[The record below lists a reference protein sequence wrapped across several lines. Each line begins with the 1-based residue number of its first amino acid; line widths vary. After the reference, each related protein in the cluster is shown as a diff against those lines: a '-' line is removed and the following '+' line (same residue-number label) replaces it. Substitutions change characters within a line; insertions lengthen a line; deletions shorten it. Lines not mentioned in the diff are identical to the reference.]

1 MISRRDMMI
10 SSAAAVA
17 GGTILL
23 HSSEQIRAAQQN
35 GSHEHAAHPQSKEL
49 PYTPVITPNGSTLP
63 WKLVDGVKVF
73 HLVAEPVQREFAP
86 GLVVNCWG
94 YNGQTPGPTIEVIE
108 GDRVRIYV
116 TNRLP
121 EPTSVHWHGVL
132 LPSGMDGVAG
142 LNQKP
147 IPPGETFRY
156 EFTLRQWGTQM
167 YHPHFDEMT
176 QMALGMM
183 GLFVI
188 HPRERE
194 DPPVDRDFGIF
205 LMEWLVKAGTAR
217 PVPVEMT
224 DFNLSTFNSCA
235 FPATEPL
242 VVKQGER
249 VRVRLANLSM
259 NTHPIHLHGY
269 SFRVTGTDGGQTPS
283 SAQLPETT
291 VNVPVGA
298 TRDIQFIADEPGD
311 WAFHCHKTHH
321 IMNQMGHEFPNLVG
335 VDLEGVDQRVRRL
348 LPEYMTMGNTGMSGM
363 HHDMRQPRNTIA
375 MLGGEGPFDKIDM
388 GGMMTVLKVRPDIT
402 SYQDPGWYE
411 HPKGTV
417 AEAVDWRQVE
427 KEAPVY
433 RSSVQEG
440 AKLEGG
446 EHRHR

>member
-1 MISRRDMMI
+1 MITKREMLAC
-10 SSAAAVA
+10 AAAVA
-17 GGTILL
+17 AGLVFL
-23 HSSEQIRAAQQN
+23 RSSAPVYALQPGDSQHGA
-35 GSHEHAAHPQSKEL
+35 SHATQSEL

-73 HLVAEPVQREFAP
+73 HLVAEPVKREFAP

-116 TNRLP
+116 TNRLA
-121 EPTSVHWHGVL
+121 EPTSVHWHGIL
-132 LPSGMDGVAG
+132 LPNGMDGVAG
-142 LNQKP
+142 LNQRP
-147 IPPGETFRY
+147 IAPGDTFKY

-205 LMEWLVKAGTAR
+205 LMEWLVNAGTAR
-217 PVPVEMT
+217 PVPAEMT
-224 DFNLSTFNSCA
+224 DFNLSTFNSRV

-249 VRVRLANLSM
+249 VRIRLANLSM

-269 SFRVTGTDGGQTPS
+269 NFRVTGTDGGQTPP

-298 TRDIQFIADEPGD
+298 TRDIQFVADAPGD
-311 WAFHCHKTHH
+311 WALHCHKTHH
-321 IMNQMGHEFPNLVG
+321 VMNQMGHEFPNLIG
-335 VDLEGVDQRVRRL
+335 VNVEGVDMKVRRL
-348 LPEYMTMGNTGMSGM
+348 LPDYMTMGSTGMGGM
-363 HHDMRQPRNTIA
+363 HEMKQPRNTIA
-375 MLGGEGPFDKIDM
+375 MLGGVGPFDKIDM
-388 GGMMTVLKVRPDIT
+388 GGMFTVLKVRPDIT

-411 HPKGTV
+411 YPEGTV
-417 AEAVDWRQVE
+417 AESVDWGQVE

-433 RSSVQEG
+433 RSQSAEP
-440 AKLEGG
+440 AKMETGH
-446 EHRHR
+446 EHRHP